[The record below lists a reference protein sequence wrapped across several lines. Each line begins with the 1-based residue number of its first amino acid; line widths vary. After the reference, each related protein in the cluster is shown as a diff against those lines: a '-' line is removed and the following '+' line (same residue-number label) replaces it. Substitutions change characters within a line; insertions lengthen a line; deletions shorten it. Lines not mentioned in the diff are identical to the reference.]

1 MIKIIKNKIA
11 LGALTSLFLSISQG
25 VYSFDVQGESFP
37 ANFNMTSW
45 TAGNGQSTITSEGIV
60 GEGYGKVYLTHNFTV
75 STDDRN
81 SGEFTGQARTINQ
94 DGELQYA
101 SLQGSWTRDGKILTM
116 YSFDTINNG
125 VINHAQGTV
134 DLVAGT
140 LKFKVFPVN

>member
-1 MIKIIKNKIA
+1 M
-11 LGALTSLFLSISQG
+11 
-25 VYSFDVQGESFP
+25 
-37 ANFNMTSW
+37 
-45 TAGNGQSTITSEGIV
+45 
-60 GEGYGKVYLTHNFTV
+60 GKVYLTHNFTV

-134 DLVAGT
+134 DLIAGT
-140 LKFKVFPVN
+140 LKFEVFQVN